1 MKALADPED
10 VRVAVRERYGAIARD
25 QGHPYVGRC
34 SPGAAAEQSCCVAGN
49 DDPSALLGYSNEE
62 IAAVPEGSDL
72 GLGCGAPLSFAA
84 LKPGEAVVDLGSGA
98 GFDCFLAAR
107 EVGPSGTVIGVDMT
121 IDMVAKA
128 RRNAQTGNY
137 KQVEFRLGEI
147 KHLPVADESVDVII
161 SNRVI
166 NLSPDKLQVFREA
179 FRVLRRGGRLAISD
193 VVTPIELS
201 NEIKRNLELHTG
213 CLAGASLISE
223 LQEILT
229 QSGFEEIRVMPKS
242 ESREFIKD
250 WAPGLK
256 LKIMSCSAVI
266 QAAKP

>member
-84 LKPGEAVVDLGSGA
+84 LKPGEAV
-98 GFDCFLAAR
+98 
-107 EVGPSGTVIGVDMT
+107 
-121 IDMVAKA
+121 
-128 RRNAQTGNY
+128 
-137 KQVEFRLGEI
+137 
-147 KHLPVADESVDVII
+147 ADESVDVII
-161 SNRVI
+161 SNCVI